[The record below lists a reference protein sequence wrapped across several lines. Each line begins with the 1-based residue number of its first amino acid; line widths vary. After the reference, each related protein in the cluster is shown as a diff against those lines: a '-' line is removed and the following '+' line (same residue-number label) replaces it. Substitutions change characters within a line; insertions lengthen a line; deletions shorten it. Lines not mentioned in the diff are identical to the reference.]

1 MENLKNI
8 KSFDKFFESLSA
20 FGGFINESV
29 DPGVIETLKNS
40 PEYMEFKSMLEQAAS
55 DPAEIEMSIIRL
67 TLVAMS
73 LVPERIF
80 IALNKDTES
89 GSSFIKRVT
98 EVLVGQDPNA
108 LEKMYDILYENVL
121 SDESGELIDAM
132 ALAEAK
138 NGAFGEAWNNWLSKK
153 SPEDV
158 ENWNLAVTGSTQE
171 L

>member
-1 MENLKNI
+1 
-8 KSFDKFFESLSA
+8 
-20 FGGFINESV
+20 
-29 DPGVIETLKNS
+29 
-40 PEYMEFKSMLEQAAS
+40 MEFKSMLEQAAS

-138 NGAFGEAWNNWLSKK
+138 NGAFGKAWNNWLSKK